1 MLNVLQVMESNL
13 EDCNAENINNI
24 GNLFVIERSG
34 EAESE
39 NYYLNH
45 CYVTLQ
51 MLSMHPEVI
60 LSYLSQVYLD
70 L

>member
-1 MLNVLQVMESNL
+1 MESNL

-39 NYYLNH
+39 NYNLNH
-45 CYVTLQ
+45 CFVTL
-51 MLSMHPEVI
+51 MLSMYPKVI
-60 LSYLSQVYLD
+60 LYCLSQVYLD

>member
-1 MLNVLQVMESNL
+1 MESNL

-24 GNLFVIERSG
+24 GNLFVIERSE

-39 NYYLNH
+39 NYILNH
-45 CYVTLQ
+45 CFVTLQ
-51 MLSMHPEVI
+51 MLSMHSEVI
-60 LSYLSQVYLD
+60 LYCLSQVYPD